1 MFHEGIGPIALT
13 TVLGGLFQPRLSA
26 FDRRSCRSHQ
36 VGTSGRLSGDSR
48 KRPRQN
54 STAFS
59 RLVEKE
65 IAGFVPPPGFD

>member
-1 MFHEGIGPIALT
+1 MFPEGIGPIALT
-13 TVLGGLFQPRLSA
+13 TVLGGLFQPHLSA

-48 KRPRQN
+48 ICRYKTA
-54 STAFS
+54 TAFS
-59 RLVEKE
+59 RLVKKE